1 MTPHEIQ
8 LLFTYNDW
16 ANKRVL
22 QAASTLTPEQFTKPL
37 GNSFSSVRDTLAHM
51 YGAETIW
58 LQRFKGE
65 SPSAFPDTTQLT
77 DLASLEAKW
86 NPVAADFL
94 NFISTLTQ
102 QDIDLVVEYKTM
114 KFGVYSNPMWQS
126 LQHVVNH
133 GTYHRG
139 QITTMLRQL
148 GAKPILTDLMHFYR
162 ERSSAASA

>member
-1 MTPHEIQ
+1 MTPNELH

-16 ANKRVL
+16 ANKRAL

-37 GNSFSSVRDTLAHM
+37 GNSFSSVRDTLAHL

-58 LQRFKGE
+58 LQRFHGE
-65 SPSAFPDTTQLT
+65 SPSAFPDLSQIT
-77 DLASLEAKW
+77 DIASLQAKW
-86 NPVAADFL
+86 NPIAADLL
-94 NFISTLTQ
+94 NFVSNLTQ
-102 QDIDLVVEYKTM
+102 PDIDRVVEYKTM
-114 KFGVYSNPMWQS
+114 KFGVYSNPLWQS

-148 GAKPILTDLMHFYR
+148 GAQPVLTDLMHFYR
-162 ERSSAASA
+162 ERASAASA

>member
-1 MTPHEIQ
+1 MTPQEMQ

-16 ANKRVL
+16 ANKRAL
-22 QAASTLTPEQFTKPL
+22 QAASALTTEQFTKPL

-58 LQRFKGE
+58 LQRFKGD
-65 SPSAFPDTTQLT
+65 SPSAFPDTSQIIDIAALQ
-77 DLASLEAKW
+77 AKW
-86 NPVAADFL
+86 TPVAVDLL
-94 NFISTLTQ
+94 NFVNGLTQ
-102 QDIDLVVEYKTM
+102 EEIDRVVEYKTM
-114 KFGVYSNPMWQS
+114 KFGVYSNPLWQS

-148 GAKPILTDLMHFYR
+148 GAQPILTDLMHFYR
-162 ERSSAASA
+162 ERAVAASA

>member
-1 MTPHEIQ
+1 MQ
-8 LLFTYNDW
+8 LLFAYNDW
-16 ANKRVL
+16 ANKRAL
-22 QAASTLTPEQFTKPL
+22 QPASTLTPEQFTKPL

-58 LQRFKGE
+58 LQRFKGK
-65 SPSAFPDTTQLT
+65 SPSAFPDTSQIH
-77 DLASLEAKW
+77 DIAALEAKW
-86 NPVAADFL
+86 NPIAAELL
-94 NFISTLTQ
+94 NFVSGLTQ
-102 QDIDLVVEYKTM
+102 QDIDRVVEYKTM

-148 GAKPILTDLMHFYR
+148 DARPLATDLMHFYR
-162 ERSSAASA
+162 ERATSASA

>member
-1 MTPHEIQ
+1 MTATEMQ

-16 ANKRVL
+16 ANKRAL
-22 QAASTLTPEQFTKPL
+22 QAASALTPEQFIKPL
-37 GNSFSSVRDTLAHM
+37 GNSFSSVRDTLAHL

-65 SPSAFPDTTQLT
+65 SPSAFPDTSQINDIAALRKHWDPIAS
-77 DLASLEAKW
+77 DLLHYVSG
-86 NPVAADFL
+86 
-94 NFISTLTQ
+94 LTQ
-102 QDIDLVVEYKTM
+102 ADIDRIVEYKTM
-114 KFGVYSNPMWQS
+114 KFGVYSNPLWQS

-148 GAKPILTDLMHFYR
+148 GAQPILTDLMHFYR
-162 ERSSAASA
+162 ERAVAASA

>member
-1 MTPHEIQ
+1 MT

-16 ANKRVL
+16 ANKRAL
-22 QAASTLTPEQFTKPL
+22 QAASALTIEQFNKPL
-37 GNSFSSVRDTLAHM
+37 GNSFSSVRDTLAHL

-65 SPSAFPDTTQLT
+65 SPSAFPDTSQIN
-77 DLASLEAKW
+77 DIAGLEAKW
-86 NPVAADFL
+86 NPVAADLLKFVGD
-94 NFISTLTQ
+94 LTQ
-102 QDIDLVVEYKTM
+102 ADIERVVEYKTM
-114 KFGVYSNPMWQS
+114 KFGVYSNPLWQS

-148 GAKPILTDLMHFYR
+148 GAQPTATDLMHFYR
-162 ERSSAASA
+162 ERAVAASA

>member
-1 MTPHEIQ
+1 MTPQELT

-16 ANKRVL
+16 ANKRAL

-37 GNSFSSVRDTLAHM
+37 GNSFSSVRDTLAHL

-58 LQRFKGE
+58 LQRFHGE
-65 SPSAFPDTTQLT
+65 SPSAFPDLTQIT
-77 DLASLEAKW
+77 DIASLQAKW
-86 NPVAADFL
+86 NPIAADLL
-94 NFISTLTQ
+94 NFVSNLTQ
-102 QDIDLVVEYKTM
+102 QDIDRVVEYKTM
-114 KFGVYSNPMWQS
+114 KFGVYSNPLWQS

-148 GAKPILTDLMHFYR
+148 GATPILTDLMHFYR
-162 ERSSAASA
+162 ERAVAASA

>member
-1 MTPHEIQ
+1 MTPHELQ

-16 ANKRVL
+16 ANKRAL
-22 QAASTLTPEQFTKPL
+22 QGASTLTQDQFTKPL
-37 GNSFSSVRDTLAHM
+37 GNSFSSVRDTLAHL

-65 SPSAFPDTTQLT
+65 SPSAFPDTSQINDFAALQ
-77 DLASLEAKW
+77 SKW
-86 NPVAADFL
+86 NPIAADLL
-94 NFISTLTQ
+94 NFASNLTQ
-102 QDIDLVVEYKTM
+102 EDIDRVVEYKTM
-114 KFGVYSNPMWQS
+114 KFGVYSNPLWQS

-148 GAKPILTDLMHFYR
+148 GAQPLATDLMHFYR
-162 ERSSAASA
+162 ERAVATSA

>member
-1 MTPHEIQ
+1 MTPNELQ

-16 ANKRVL
+16 ANKRAV
-22 QAASTLTPEQFTKPL
+22 QGASTLTLDQFSKPL
-37 GNSFSSVRDTLAHM
+37 GNSFSSVRDTLVHM

-58 LQRFKGE
+58 LQRFRGA
-65 SPSAFPDTTQLT
+65 SPSAFPDPTQFT
-77 DLASLEAKW
+77 DIAALESKW
-86 NPVAADFL
+86 TPQAADLL
-94 NFISTLTQ
+94 NFVGNLTQ
-102 QDIDLVVEYKTM
+102 QDIDRVVEYKTM

-148 GAKPILTDLMHFYR
+148 GAHPILTDLMHFYR
-162 ERSSAASA
+162 ERALAASA

>member
-1 MTPHEIQ
+1 MTPTELQ

-16 ANKRVL
+16 ANKRAI

-37 GNSFSSVRDTLAHM
+37 GNSFSSVRDTLAHL

-58 LQRFKGE
+58 LQRFHGE
-65 SPSAFPDTTQLT
+65 SPSAFPDLTQIT
-77 DLASLEAKW
+77 DIASLQAKW
-86 NPVAADFL
+86 NPIAADLL
-94 NFISTLTQ
+94 NFVSNLTQ
-102 QDIDLVVEYKTM
+102 QDIDRVVEYKTM
-114 KFGVYSNPMWQS
+114 KFGVYSNPLWQS

-148 GAKPILTDLMHFYR
+148 GATPILTDLMHFYR
-162 ERSSAASA
+162 ERAVAASA

>member
-16 ANKRVL
+16 ANKRAL
-22 QAASTLTPEQFTKPL
+22 QAASVLTPEQFTKPL

-65 SPSAFPDTTQLT
+65 SPSAFPDTTQLN
-77 DLASLEAKW
+77 DLASLRAKW

-102 QDIDLVVEYKTM
+102 QDIDRVVEYKTM
-114 KFGVYSNPMWQS
+114 KFGVYSNPLWQS

-162 ERSSAASA
+162 ERSSSA